1 MKSKSDIQCIFQLP
15 RVGIGFLMVFLLW
28 VVDWYSK
35 TYILSGGSLDALL
48 RPLDVSKAQEYEVG
62 PIETW
67 FSGVDGRNFLIGCQC
82 KGRT

>member
-1 MKSKSDIQCIFQLP
+1 ME
-15 RVGIGFLMVFLLW
+15 IGFLMVFLLC

-67 FSGVDGRNFLIGCQC
+67 VSGVDGRNFLIGCQC
-82 KGRT
+82 KGRI